1 MLDYRCDLLLD
12 LINKECSSGY
22 TVLETEE
29 ILSRLPLKAAIDRDV
44 FNDCLKELS
53 DRELISVK
61 YRDDKEICLSPL
73 PKGRLVFENKTE
85 NERKE
90 KEIKNALFKK
100 AFIGGVS
107 GGITGSVIYAL
118 ISLIIK
124 GA

>member
-1 MLDYRCDLLLD
+1 MLDLRCNLLLD

-29 ILSRLPLKAAIDRDV
+29 ILSRLPIKAAIDRDV
-44 FNDCLKELS
+44 LSDCLKELS

-61 YRDDKEICLSPL
+61 YRDDKEICFSLL
-73 PKGRLVFENKTE
+73 PKGRLLFENKTE

-90 KEIKNALFKK
+90 KEIINALFKK